1 MSGLMARNAG
11 VWLALSLVAFP
22 VPAWAEE
29 SLPAGSAPKS
39 AARPSRPAGSHVV
52 ATKPS
57 NSARPTFRAAYL
69 LATVPLRAGPG
80 ANYDLVQ
87 VVPQGDLVGVA
98 GCSGGWCAVLWK
110 GRRGFATAGVLSI
123 AERSS
128 DGAYP
133 AYDEG
138 LTTPNH
144 GGTSD
149 ANWPPNFSWAA
160 FVGLGYGPHSH
171 YPP

>member
-1 MSGLMARNAG
+1 MSGLMVRSAG
-11 VWLALSLVAFP
+11 TWLALWLVAFL

-29 SLPAGSAPKS
+29 SLPAGSSPKS
-39 AARPSRPAGSHVV
+39 AARPSRPGGLHVV

-57 NSARPTFRAAYL
+57 NGARPTFRAAYL

-123 AERSS
+123 AEQSS

-133 AYDEG
+133 IYDEG
-138 LTTPNH
+138 PTTAYH

>member
-1 MSGLMARNAG
+1 MFGSIARGGAVGMA
-11 VWLALSLVAFP
+11 LLLVAFLA
-22 VPAWAEE
+22 PASAEE
-29 SLPAGSAPKS
+29 SLPAGSSPKS
-39 AARPSRPAGSHVV
+39 AARPSSPADPHVV
-52 ATKPS
+52 AAKPP
-57 NSARPTFRAAYL
+57 NGARARFRAAHL
-69 LATVPLRAGPG
+69 LATVPLRSGPG

-98 GCSGGWCAVLWK
+98 RCAGGWCAVLWK
-110 GRRGFATAGVLSI
+110 GRRGFATADVL
-123 AERSS
+123 AVPEQGQ

-133 AYDEG
+133 VYDEG
-138 LTTPNH
+138 PTTAYH
-144 GGTSD
+144 GGASD